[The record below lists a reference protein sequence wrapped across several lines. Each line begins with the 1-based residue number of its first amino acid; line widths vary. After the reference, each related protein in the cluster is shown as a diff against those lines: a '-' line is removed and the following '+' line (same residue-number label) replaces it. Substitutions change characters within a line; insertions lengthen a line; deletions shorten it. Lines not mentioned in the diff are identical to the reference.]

1 MNLPASRCVVRLT
14 EDAVTDLFRMKRKDP
29 SILCAVF
36 KKMLL
41 LERSPL
47 AGEPLLGALVG
58 FRKLVVGDRHYR
70 IVWRVKEEP
79 GGSTVLEISE
89 VWAVGVRSDSEVYE
103 EMKERI
109 AQLRTGGGPEAK
121 PLADVISSM
130 GRLFQDISVSE
141 EPSPPSSRPAWLKHS
156 LSEELRLS
164 DEQIDGLSES
174 EAKQLIMAKW
184 SGQGPE
190 Y

>member
-1 MNLPASRCVVRLT
+1 
-14 EDAVTDLFRMKRKDP
+14 
-29 SILCAVF
+29 
-36 KKMLL
+36 
-41 LERSPL
+41 
-47 AGEPLLGALVG
+47 
-58 FRKLVVGDRHYR
+58 
-70 IVWRVKEEP
+70 
-79 GGSTVLEISE
+79 
-89 VWAVGVRSDSEVYE
+89 
-103 EMKERI
+103 MKERI
-109 AQLRTGGGPEAK
+109 AQLRTGGGPETK
-121 PLADVISSM
+121 PLADVISST

-141 EPSPPSSRPAWLKHS
+141 EHSPPSSLPAWLKRA

>member
-1 MNLPASRCVVRLT
+1 
-14 EDAVTDLFRMKRKDP
+14 
-29 SILCAVF
+29 
-36 KKMLL
+36 
-41 LERSPL
+41 
-47 AGEPLLGALVG
+47 
-58 FRKLVVGDRHYR
+58 
-70 IVWRVKEEP
+70 
-79 GGSTVLEISE
+79 
-89 VWAVGVRSDSEVYE
+89 
-103 EMKERI
+103 MKERI
-109 AQLRTGGGPEAK
+109 AQLRTRGGPETK
-121 PLADVISSM
+121 SLADVISSM

-141 EPSPPSSRPAWLKHS
+141 EPSPPSSLPAWLKHA